1 MMKKVSYSLVL
12 VLIYLSSWAQSIPRS
27 TPEAEGVSSAA
38 IKTFIESYK
47 KEKHELHSVM
57 IIRHGKIISEAW
69 WSPYAPELKHSMYS
83 VSKSWTS
90 TAVGFAVSE
99 NKLKVSDKVLTF
111 FPEYADLASNDFLK
125 DLTVKDLLTMSVGH
139 KTEPLRNVIVMQPD
153 WMRGFLKTPI
163 AYAPGTKFL
172 YNTLATYMLSGIVQK
187 VTGQSL
193 INYLEPRLFK
203 PLGIKGVDWEYDS
216 KGINTGGWG
225 IRVKTEDM
233 AKLGLTYLQ
242 GGKFN
247 GKQIIPNAWVKEAT
261 QKHID
266 QNPEASQAKKD
277 SSDWLQ
283 GYGYQFWRCRNGAF
297 RADGAYGQYIVMM
310 PEQDAVVVITS
321 ESNDLQDDLNMIWQH
336 LLPAFG
342 KSKLPANKNAFQ
354 SLTQFLKNRRI
365 DAPTNSILKGNIN
378 ITSKK
383 YLLDKNPLEFTSF
396 QIMKKENELLI
407 EIGTK
412 DQKTHSIPLGLQQWK
427 LSENQLIG
435 PYSLRSVPAH
445 LETFAP
451 FKVAGNYVWK
461 DENTIEMTLRYI
473 ESPHHWKMTY
483 RVQGDALNLQV
494 VNSYAPKTLI
504 NIVGN

>member
-1 MMKKVSYSLVL
+1 MKK
-12 VLIYLSSWAQSIPRS
+12 LSCTLALLLLYVACWAQSIPRS

-38 IKTFIESYK
+38 IQTFIESYK

-57 IIRHGKIISEAW
+57 IIRHGKVISEAW

-99 NKLKVSDKVLTF
+99 NKLKVTDKVLSF
-111 FPEYADLASNDFLK
+111 FPEYAELASQDFLK

-139 KTEPLRNVIVMQPD
+139 KTEPLRSVIVMQPD
-153 WMRGFLKTPI
+153 WVLGFLKTPI
-163 AYAPGTKFL
+163 SYVPGTHFL
-172 YNTLATYMLSGIVQK
+172 YNTLATYMLSAIVQK

-203 PLGIKGVDWEYDS
+203 PLGISGVDWEYDS

-233 AKLGLTYLQ
+233 AKLGLTYLN
-242 GGKFN
+242 GGKYN
-247 GKQIIPNAWVKEAT
+247 GKQIISNAWVKEAT

-321 ESNDLQDDLNMIWQH
+321 ESMDLQDDLNVIWQH

-342 KSKLPANKNAFQ
+342 KEKLAANKNADQ
-354 SLTQFLKNRRI
+354 SLTHYLKNRRLEP
-365 DAPTNSILKGNIN
+365 ASSKLVNGNENILGKN
-378 ITSKK
+378 

-396 QIMKKENELLI
+396 KINKTENGFI
-407 EIGTK
+407 AEIGTK
-412 DQKTHSIPLGLQQWK
+412 DQKIHQIPLGLNEWK
-427 LSENQLIG
+427 LSENRLIG

-445 LETFAP
+445 LDTFAP
-451 FKVAGNYVWK
+451 FKVAGSYFWK
-461 DENTIEMTLRYI
+461 DDQTIEITLRYI
-473 ESPHHWKMTY
+473 ESPHHWKMIY
-483 RVQGDALNLQV
+483 KIQGDQLNLQV
-494 VNSYAPKTLI
+494 INSYAPKITIDL
-504 NIVGN
+504 VGK

>member
-1 MMKKVSYSLVL
+1 MKKLVFTL
-12 VLIYLSSWAQSIPRS
+12 TLLLLYVVCWAQSIPRS

-38 IKTFIESYK
+38 IQKFIESYK

-57 IIRHGKIISEAW
+57 IIRHGKVISESW

-99 NKLKVSDKVLTF
+99 NKLKVSDKVLSF
-111 FPEYADLASNDFLK
+111 FPEYADLASQGFLK

-139 KTEPLRNVIVMQPD
+139 KTEPLRSVIVMQPD
-153 WMRGFLKTPI
+153 WIRGFLKTPI
-163 AYAPGTKFL
+163 EYAPGTKFL

-203 PLGIKGVDWEYDS
+203 PLGIQGVDWEYDS

-233 AKLGLTYLQ
+233 AKLGLTYLN
-242 GGKFN
+242 GGKYN

-321 ESNDLQDDLNMIWQH
+321 ESMDLPDDLNMIWQH
-336 LLPAFG
+336 LLPAFE
-342 KSKLPANKNAFQ
+342 KSKIPANQAAYH
-354 SLTQFLKNRRI
+354 SLTHFLKNRKLE
-365 DAPTNSILKGNIN
+365 PTSNSITNGNVEIVGKN
-378 ITSKK
+378 

-396 QIMKKENELLI
+396 KIMKKENELLI

-412 DQKTHSIPLGLQQWK
+412 DQKIHSIPLGLKQWK
-427 LSENQLIG
+427 LSENHLIG
-435 PYSLRSVPAH
+435 PYSLRSVPAN

-451 FKVAGNYVWK
+451 FKVAGNYFWK
-461 DENTIEMTLRYI
+461 DENTIEMNIRYI

-483 RVQGDALNLQV
+483 RVQGDTLNLQV
-494 VNSYAPKTLI
+494 INSYAPKTII

>member
-1 MMKKVSYSLVL
+1 MKKLSYLLILVL
-12 VLIYLSSWAQSIPRS
+12 LSFTSWCQSIPRS

-38 IKTFIESYK
+38 IQKFIESYK

-57 IIRHGKIISEAW
+57 IIRHGKVISEAW

-111 FPEYADLASNDFLK
+111 FPEYADLASQEFLK

-139 KTEPLRNVIVMQPD
+139 KTEPLRSVIVMQPD
-153 WMRGFLKTPI
+153 WIRGFLKTPI
-163 AYAPGTKFL
+163 TYAPGTHFL
-172 YNTLATYMLSGIVQK
+172 YNTLATYMLSAIVQQ
-187 VTGQSL
+187 VTGESL
-193 INYLEPRLFK
+193 VKYLEPRLFK
-203 PLGIKGVDWEYDS
+203 PLGIQGVDWEYDS

-233 AKLGLTYLQ
+233 AKLGLTYLN

-247 GKQIIPNAWVKEAT
+247 GKQIISNAWVKEAT

-321 ESNDLQDDLNMIWQH
+321 ESMDLPDDLNMIWQH
-336 LLPAFG
+336 LLPAFE
-342 KSKLPANKNAFQ
+342 KSKIPSNPTAYK
-354 SLTQFLKNRRI
+354 SLSQFLKNRKLEPATSSTLIR
-365 DAPTNSILKGNIN
+365 NENILG
-378 ITSKK
+378 KK
-383 YLLDKNPLEFTSF
+383 FILNKNPLEFTSF
-396 QIMKKENELLI
+396 QLNKTTKGLVA

-412 DQKTHSIPLGLQQWK
+412 DQKTHLIPLGLNEWQ
-427 LSENQLIG
+427 LSENRMIG

-445 LETFAP
+445 LDTFAP
-451 FKVAGNYVWK
+451 FKVAGNYVWNN
-461 DENTIEMTLRYI
+461 ENTIEMTIRYI
-473 ESPHHWKMTY
+473 ESPHHWKIIY
-483 RVQGDALNLQV
+483 QVQGDQLKLQAI
-494 VNSYAPKTLI
+494 NSYAPKIIIDL
-504 NIVGN
+504 VGN